1 MCQDYFP
8 GILLKFFVNFHYI
21 LKVIFKDHLSMP
33 AFKNNYVDN
42 TVGKYNIFSFHPL
55 LVPKTKF
62 QTVRKTGTTSL

>member
-1 MCQDYFP
+1 
-8 GILLKFFVNFHYI
+8 
-21 LKVIFKDHLSMP
+21 MP

-62 QTVRKTGTTSL
+62 QTGRKKGTTSLYAGKYALHMLNFLLIPG

>member
-1 MCQDYFP
+1 
-8 GILLKFFVNFHYI
+8 
-21 LKVIFKDHLSMP
+21 MP

-62 QTVRKTGTTSL
+62 QTVRKKGTTSLQAGKYALHMLIFLLIPG